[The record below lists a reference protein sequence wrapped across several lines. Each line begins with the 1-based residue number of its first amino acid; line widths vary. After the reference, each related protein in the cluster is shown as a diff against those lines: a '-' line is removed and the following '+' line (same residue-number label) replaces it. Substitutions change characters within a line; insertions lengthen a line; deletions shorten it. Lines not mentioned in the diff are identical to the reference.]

1 MLAEELGL
9 DGPEVPTL
17 LSVGVKGVA
26 PLGVW
31 VPLSGE
37 DPGLDDTEVSALL
50 SEGVEGVESVG
61 PGEVAGLS

>member
-9 DGPEVPTL
+9 DRPEVPTL

-31 VPLSGE
+31 VPLS
-37 DPGLDDTEVSALL
+37 GLDDTEVSALL